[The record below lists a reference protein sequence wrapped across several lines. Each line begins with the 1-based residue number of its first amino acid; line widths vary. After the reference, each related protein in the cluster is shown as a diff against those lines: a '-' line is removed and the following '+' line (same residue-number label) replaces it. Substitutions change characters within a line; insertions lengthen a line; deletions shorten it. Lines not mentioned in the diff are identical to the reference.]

1 LHAGARSLCGFL
13 QRESLFDRQFQ
24 RAGGCQMDEVA
35 DRAGNFGSAGAA
47 AELGG
52 PKSLDRRL
60 LEDEIAGAKDQMAI
74 RSGGFADVHD

>member
-1 LHAGARSLCGFL
+1 
-13 QRESLFDRQFQ
+13 
-24 RAGGCQMDEVA
+24 MDEVA